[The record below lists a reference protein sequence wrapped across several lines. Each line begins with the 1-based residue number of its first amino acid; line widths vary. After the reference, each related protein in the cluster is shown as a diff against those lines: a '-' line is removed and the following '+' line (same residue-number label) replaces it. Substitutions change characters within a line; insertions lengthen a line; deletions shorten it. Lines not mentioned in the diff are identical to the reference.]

1 MFGGVI
7 NSTKEKSRDENN
19 VGDIFAVVWQLA
31 C

>member
-1 MFGGVI
+1 MSGGVM

-19 VGDIFAVVWQLA
+19 VGDIFAMVWQLG

>member
-1 MFGGVI
+1 MSGGVM

-19 VGDIFAVVWQLA
+19 VGDIFAMVWQLA

>member
-1 MFGGVI
+1 MSGGVM

-19 VGDIFAVVWQLA
+19 VGDIFAMAWQLA

>member
-1 MFGGVI
+1 MSGGVM
-7 NSTKEKSRDENN
+7 NSTKEKSRNENN

>member
-1 MFGGVI
+1 MSGSVM